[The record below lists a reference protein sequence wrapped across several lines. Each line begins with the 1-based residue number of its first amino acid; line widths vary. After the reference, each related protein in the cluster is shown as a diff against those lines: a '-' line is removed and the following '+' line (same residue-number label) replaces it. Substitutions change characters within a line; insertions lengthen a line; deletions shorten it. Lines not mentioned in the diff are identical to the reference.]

1 MHGATIKICRFK
13 FMKIYSLALQSSA
26 IQHYAVDQTS
36 AAIKYHHNVFNLIL
50 PQSEFE
56 DGGTWEP

>member
-1 MHGATIKICRFK
+1 
-13 FMKIYSLALQSSA
+13 MKIYSLALQSSA